1 MTETCTASEFRTLSP
16 SAKFVHS
23 TLKRDGALTF
33 AELHHK
39 TTLPK
44 STLSDALSELEAE
57 GFVEPVSVFTPLSK
71 RKYQLC

>member
-1 MTETCTASEFRTLSP
+1 MTETCAASEFRSLNP

-23 TLKRDGALTF
+23 TLKRDGPLTYQ
-33 AELHHK
+33 ELYHK

-44 STLSDALSELEAE
+44 STLSDAIHELEDA
-57 GFVEPVSVFTPLSK
+57 GYIEPVSVFTPVSE